1 MDEMDREQSHQD
13 MGHQD
18 MGHQGKRRYD
28 KARRVAAVVVI
39 SVLSVG
45 AFLQAFVYAV
55 ELTQGEHDG
64 GPVSFGQIVLNALP
78 ICLLALAT
86 TLPLGFLRPLAA
98 AVTVALASVV
108 LLVLHW
114 ATIAGD
120 VAVVL
125 AAYRLG
131 AVGAGRRRQFVAI
144 ALAVPFLVMALA
156 SRDFSA
162 TLLASCVP
170 AAAGTGFA
178 IRAGRSETG
187 EDEARAVLSH
197 TLTEHLA
204 RGERARIA
212 RELHD
217 VVAHHISMIAVRA
230 ETARLTTPGM
240 PEAGAERLRE
250 IGDTARAGLTEMRR
264 LLGVLREDVTAQEV
278 GERQPQPGLPQ
289 VATLVDEARE
299 AAPGGSVR
307 LIVSGP
313 VASFDPGV
321 ELVAYRIVQEALTNA
336 RRHAPGAA
344 VDVELR
350 YDEDTLRLR
359 IRDNGPG
366 PSDVMPALSHGLL
379 GMRERAA
386 TVGGTVHTGAAPG
399 GGFLVE
405 AVLPVKPDGL
415 TG

>member
-1 MDEMDREQSHQD
+1 
-13 MGHQD
+13 MGHHGGAT
-18 MGHQGKRRYD
+18 MTWERHD
-28 KARRVAAVVVI
+28 KARRVAAIALLVM
-39 SVLSVG
+39 LSVG
-45 AFLQAFVYAV
+45 ACSQATAV
-55 ELTQGEHDG
+55 AVSQTQDQHNG
-64 GPVSFGQIVLNALP
+64 GPVSVGQIVLNALP
-78 ICLLALAT
+78 VCLLALAAT
-86 TLPLGFLRPLAA
+86 VPLGFLGPLSA
-98 AVTVALASVV
+98 AVTVTLASVA
-108 LLVLHW
+108 LQVLHCG
-114 ATIAGD
+114 TIAG
-120 VAVVL
+120 VIAVVL

-131 AVGAGRRRQFVAI
+131 ATGAGRRRQFVAI
-144 ALAVPFLVMALA
+144 ALAVPFLVMAVA
-156 SRDFSA
+156 SRDFTA
-162 TLLASCVP
+162 TVLASCVP
-170 AAAGTGFA
+170 IAAGTGFA
-178 IRAGRSETG
+178 IRAGRSESG
-187 EDEARAVLSH
+187 EDEARAELSQ
-197 TLTEHLA
+197 TMTEHLA
-204 RGERARIA
+204 RGERARIV

-264 LLGVLREDVTAQEV
+264 LLGVLREDVAAREV

-299 AAPGGSVR
+299 AASGGSVR
-307 LIVSGP
+307 LIVSGS
-313 VASFDPGV
+313 VTSFDPGT

-344 VDVELR
+344 VDVEVR

-366 PSDVMPALSHGLL
+366 PGDAVPASGHGLL

-405 AVLPVKPDGL
+405 AALPVKPDGV
-415 TG
+415 TGWQEVEAR

>member
-1 MDEMDREQSHQD
+1 MDIGAGNH
-13 MGHQD
+13 
-18 MGHQGKRRYD
+18 D
-28 KARRVAAVVVI
+28 KARRVAAVAGIV
-39 SVLSVG
+39 VLSVG
-45 AFLQAFVYAV
+45 ACLQAFVVAV
-55 ELTQGEHDG
+55 SMTQSQHSG
-64 GPVSFGQIVLNALP
+64 GSVPIGQLLLNALP
-78 ICLLALAT
+78 LCLLALAT
-86 TLPLGFLRPLAA
+86 TVPLGFARPLPA
-98 AVTVALASVV
+98 AVTVMLASAV
-108 LLVLHW
+108 LLVLHC
-114 ATIAGD
+114 ATIAGAI
-120 VAVVL
+120 AVVL

-131 AVGAGRRRQFVAI
+131 AMGAGRRLQFVAI
-144 ALAVPFLVMALA
+144 ALAVPFLFMALA

-170 AAAGTGFA
+170 IAAGTGFA

-187 EDEARAVLSH
+187 EDEARAVLSQ

-204 RGERARIA
+204 RGERARIV

-217 VVAHHISMIAVRA
+217 VVAHHVSMIAVRA
-230 ETARLTTPGM
+230 ETARLTTAGM

-250 IGDTARAGLTEMRR
+250 IGDTARAALTEMRR
-264 LLGVLREDVTAQEV
+264 LLGVLREDVAAQEV

-289 VATLVDEARE
+289 VAMLVDEARD
-299 AAPGGSVR
+299 AASGGSSVR

-350 YDEDTLRLR
+350 YAEDMLRLR

-366 PSDVMPALSHGLL
+366 PGDDWPASGHGLL

-386 TVGGTVHTGAAPG
+386 TVGGKVHTGAAPG

-405 AVLPVKPDGL
+405 AVLPVKPDGV

>member
-1 MDEMDREQSHQD
+1 MDVEPGSH
-13 MGHQD
+13 
-18 MGHQGKRRYD
+18 D
-28 KARRVAAVVVI
+28 KARRLAAVVVI
-39 SVLSVG
+39 GVLSIG
-45 AFLQAFVYAV
+45 ACLQAIAIAV
-55 ELTQGEHDG
+55 GMTQDQRG
-64 GPVSFGQIVLNALP
+64 GAPVSPGQVVLNALP
-78 ICLLALAT
+78 LCLLALAT
-86 TLPLGFLRPLAA
+86 TVPLGLLRPLAA
-98 AVTVALASVV
+98 AVTVTLASVV
-108 LLVLHW
+108 LLVLHCG
-114 ATIAGD
+114 TIAG
-120 VAVVL
+120 VIGVVL
-125 AAYRLG
+125 AAYQLG
-131 AVGAGRRRQFVAI
+131 AAGAGRRRQFVAI
-144 ALAVPFLVMALA
+144 ALAVPFLVMAVA
-156 SRDFSA
+156 SRDFTA

-170 AAAGTGFA
+170 IAAGTGFA

-230 ETARLTTPGM
+230 ETARLTTAGM

-264 LLGVLREDVTAQEV
+264 LLGVLREDVAAQEV

-289 VATLVDEARE
+289 VATLVDEARD
-299 AAPGGSVR
+299 AASGGSVR

-313 VASFDPGV
+313 AGSFDPGV

-366 PSDVMPALSHGLL
+366 PGDDRPPSGHGLL

-405 AVLPVKPDGL
+405 AVLPVKPDGV
-415 TG
+415 TR

>member
-1 MDEMDREQSHQD
+1 MTWERH
-13 MGHQD
+13 
-18 MGHQGKRRYD
+18 D
-28 KARRVAAVVVI
+28 KARRVAAIVVLV
-39 SVLSVG
+39 VLSVG
-45 AFLQAFVYAV
+45 ACFQAIAIAV
-55 ELTQGEHDG
+55 SLTQDQHDG
-64 GPVSFGQIVLNALP
+64 GPVSVGQIVLNALP
-78 ICLLALAT
+78 VCLLALAT
-86 TLPLGFLRPLAA
+86 TVPLGFLGPLAA
-98 AVTVALASVV
+98 AVTVTLASVA
-108 LLVLHW
+108 LLVLHCG
-114 ATIAGD
+114 TIAG
-120 VAVVL
+120 VIAVVL
-125 AAYRLG
+125 AVYRLG
-131 AVGAGRRRQFVAI
+131 AIGAGRRRQFVAM
-144 ALAVPFLVMALA
+144 ALAVPFLFIALA
-156 SRDFSA
+156 ARDFA
-162 TLLASCVP
+162 AAVLASGVP
-170 AAAGTGFA
+170 IAAGTGFA
-178 IRAGRSETG
+178 IRAGRSESG
-187 EDEARAVLSH
+187 EDEARAELSQ

-204 RGERARIA
+204 RGERARIV

-264 LLGVLREDVTAQEV
+264 LLGVLREDVAAREV

-299 AAPGGSVR
+299 AASGGSVR
-307 LIVSGP
+307 MIVSGS
-313 VASFDPGV
+313 VTSFDPGM

-344 VDVELR
+344 VDVEVR

-366 PSDVMPALSHGLL
+366 PGDAVPASGHGLL

-405 AVLPVKPDGL
+405 AALPVKPDGV
-415 TG
+415 TGWQEVEAR

>member
-1 MDEMDREQSHQD
+1 MELRPHES
-13 MGHQD
+13 G
-18 MGHQGKRRYD
+18 YD
-28 KARRVAAVVVI
+28 KARRVTAVVAIV
-39 SVLSVG
+39 VLSAG
-45 AFLQAFVYAV
+45 ACLQAFAYAIS
-55 ELTQGEHDG
+55 LTMDQHNGAV
-64 GPVSFGQIVLNALP
+64 VSLGQVVLNALP

-86 TLPLGFLRPLAA
+86 TVPLGFLRPLAA
-98 AVTVALASVV
+98 AVTVTLASVA
-108 LLVLHW
+108 LAVLHCT
-114 ATIAGD
+114 TIAGAI
-120 VAVVL
+120 AVVV

-131 AVGAGRRRQFVAI
+131 ALGAGRRRQFVAI
-144 ALAVPFLVMALA
+144 ALAVPFLVLALA

-162 TLLASCVP
+162 TLLAACVP
-170 AAAGTGFA
+170 VAAGTGFA

-264 LLGVLREDVTAQEV
+264 LLGVLRTDVAAQEV

-289 VATLVDEARE
+289 VAALVDEARD
-299 AAPGGSVR
+299 AASGGSVR

-313 VASFDPGV
+313 VTSFDPGV

-366 PSDVMPALSHGLL
+366 PPDAIWATHGSPGADSRTTGPLSGHGLL
-379 GMRERAA
+379 GMRERVA

-399 GGFLVE
+399 GGFLVD
-405 AVLPVKPDGL
+405 AVLPAKPDGVS
-415 TG
+415 G